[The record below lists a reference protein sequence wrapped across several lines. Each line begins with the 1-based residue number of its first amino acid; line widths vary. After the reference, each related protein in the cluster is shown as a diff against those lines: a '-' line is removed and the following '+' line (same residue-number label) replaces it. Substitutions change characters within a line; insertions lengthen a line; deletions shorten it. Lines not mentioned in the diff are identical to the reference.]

1 MASSSCFTATVPAA
15 SARRRVSVRRRSWTT
30 IRAAGVSAL
39 LLSAIG
45 AQASA
50 QGSTDSLPPGQA
62 VYVTSHVDVSPAHV
76 DDTIRALRDYV
87 AAARQESGIVRI
99 DAVQEARPNHFD
111 VIEVWHDPVAYQ
123 AHQVNAATIGFHDQ
137 IFPWRGSP
145 FEERLGHQ
153 IAP

>member
-1 MASSSCFTATVPAA
+1 MASTSCFIETIAA
-15 SARRRVSVRRRSWTT
+15 SSTRPTRLG
-30 IRAAGVSAL
+30 AAGLTAL
-39 LLSAIG
+39 LLAAIG
-45 AQASA
+45 APATA
-50 QGSTDSLPPGQA
+50 QGLTGFAPDQA

-111 VIEVWHDPVAYQ
+111 VIEVWRDPTTYQ
-123 AHQVNAATIGFHDQ
+123 AHQVNAATISFHDQ